1 MAVKVMLAPAIA
13 NGGIEKSARSTRRTP
28 DARAPKPKRR
38 RSSVYDADGNE
49 VFITLLCLK
58 CHKMRPLSQFGL
70 RKMADGAI
78 RNQPWCRTCRSAA
91 GAEKPRK
98 GAAETVESS
107 VAVPSLAEVAAEGP
121 LAGASVASAP
131 QAQAP
136 VRRTGAIA
144 AEVAAALAA
153 GLRR

>member
-13 NGGIEKSARSTRRTP
+13 NGGIEKSTRSVRRAP
-28 DARAPKPKRR
+28 DAPAPKPKRR

-78 RNQPWCRTCRSAA
+78 RNQPWCRSCRSAA
-91 GAEKPRK
+91 GAEKPGRK
-98 GAAETVESS
+98 GAAET
-107 VAVPSLAEVAAEGP
+107 A
-121 LAGASVASAP
+121 
-131 QAQAP
+131 
-136 VRRTGAIA
+136 
-144 AEVAAALAA
+144 
-153 GLRR
+153 

>member
-1 MAVKVMLAPAIA
+1 MAVKVMVAPAIA
-13 NGGIEKSARSTRRTP
+13 NGDVARP
-28 DARAPKPKRR
+28 APARKREGAAPAKPKRR

-49 VFITLLCLK
+49 VFITLMCLK

-91 GAEKPRK
+91 GAENPRRR
-98 GAAETVESS
+98 GSAETAESVAAAEAAAPSPAAEPVQATPPIRRPASS
-107 VAVPSLAEVAAEGP
+107 V
-121 LAGASVASAP
+121 
-131 QAQAP
+131 
-136 VRRTGAIA
+136 A

-153 GLRR
+153 GMKR